1 MCTHTTYVL
10 LYFLVLCSPSLLLWF
25 LWFLLCHFTMQL
37 RSFLC
42 TCKILYLSSVLCIS
56 MLCLYLLLYLMHV
69 GCCYFVVFD
78 TPKTNFVGVC
88 ISLTS
93 KSCLYLWSFQCQV
106 RSSSLPVLPSA
117 ASCISTSQS
126 LCSQNRPLIS
136 FKL

>member
-93 KSCLYLWSFQCQV
+93 KSCICGVSSAKSVLPLFLYF
-106 RSSSLPVLPSA
+106 PVLPPASPLLKASA
-117 ASCISTSQS
+117 VKTG
-126 LCSQNRPLIS
+126 L
-136 FKL
+136 